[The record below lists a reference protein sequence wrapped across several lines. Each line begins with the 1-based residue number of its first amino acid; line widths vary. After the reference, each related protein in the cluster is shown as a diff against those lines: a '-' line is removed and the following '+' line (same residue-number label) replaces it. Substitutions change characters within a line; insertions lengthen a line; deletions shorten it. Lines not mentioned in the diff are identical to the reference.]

1 MSCQFGIYAD
11 REVPLDQ
18 SEVLIYQLDH
28 GSPRA
33 TLNVIAPFLRT
44 FHEEQGMDDTGLLGA
59 ALTWYLIDLHLD
71 SMPGLIL
78 PKVEIVKDKT
88 VCSHGIVGWRLRR
101 FLEAKNEMRTREN
114 SFERHS
120 YTGLKVS
127 LTRSSFV
134 ECHKPIEVI
143 GGQWTAVGFG
153 R

>member
-44 FHEEQGMDDTGLLGA
+44 FHGEQGMDDTGLLGA

-78 PKVEIVKDKT
+78 PKVEIVKEIQAELDFFYRISPGCVDVYRIDDRLEWNAIAVLEIDCFET
-88 VCSHGIVGWRLRR
+88 V
-101 FLEAKNEMRTREN
+101 
-114 SFERHS
+114 
-120 YTGLKVS
+120 
-127 LTRSSFV
+127 SSV
-134 ECHKPIEVI
+134 
-143 GGQWTAVGFG
+143 T
-153 R
+153 